1 MPLSRPEHE
10 EDIGKKILA
19 GAMRVHTALG
29 PGLLESTYEICL
41 GHELAKQG
49 LRTERQVALPI
60 EYDGVRLESGYRIDL
75 LVESLVV
82 LEVKSV
88 DKLAQIH
95 TAQLLSYLKLGR
107 FHLGYL
113 LNFNVL
119 HMKEGIRRV
128 VN

>member
-10 EDIGKKILA
+10 EAIGKKILA
-19 GAMRVHTALG
+19 CAMRVHTVLG
-29 PGLLESTYEICL
+29 PGLLESTYEVCL
-41 GHELAKQG
+41 AHELSKEG
-49 LRTERQVALPI
+49 LRAERQVTLPI
-60 EYDGVRLESGYRIDL
+60 KYDGVRLDAGYRIDL
-75 LVESLVV
+75 LIESIVV

-88 DKLAQIH
+88 DKLAEIH
-95 TAQLLSYLKLGR
+95 TAQLLSYLKLGK

>member
-10 EDIGKKILA
+10 EAVGRKILA
-19 GAMRVHTALG
+19 CAMRVHTALG
-29 PGLLESTYEICL
+29 PGLLESTYEVCL
-41 GHELAKQG
+41 AHELGKAG
-49 LRTERQVALPI
+49 LRVERQMALPI
-60 EYDGVRLESGYRIDL
+60 EYDGVSGYRVDL
-75 LVESLVV
+75 LVESTVV

-88 DKLAQIH
+88 DRFAQIH
-95 TAQLLSYLKLGR
+95 TAQVISYLKLGR

>member
-10 EDIGKKILA
+10 EAVGRKILA
-19 GAMRVHTALG
+19 CAMRVHTALG
-29 PGLLESTYEICL
+29 PGLLESTYEVCL
-41 GHELAKQG
+41 AHELGKAG
-49 LRTERQVALPI
+49 LRVERQMALPI
-60 EYDGVRLESGYRIDL
+60 EYDGVSGYRVDL
-75 LVESLVV
+75 LVESTVV

-88 DKLAQIH
+88 DRLAQIH
-95 TAQLLSYLKLGR
+95 TAQVISYLKLGR